1 MCLQVNASEGENS
14 DLDSIEKQRRV
25 IEQLAELL
33 PNFGMRD
40 IDTVRITARIPIIQF
55 VDEKTGIECDVCVN
69 NPLALRNTRLMR
81 SYSLADIR
89 VREVAYMIKK
99 WSKRRDINDPARST
113 LSSYGY
119 ILTVI
124 NSLQHGGWVD
134 PRKAKGGQA
143 YSPLLN
149 NLQHLQS
156 SYAGDVQGKK
166 KEKAKFTKCDGPHYK
181 RRSGRFLL
189 FFDVS
194 EDGRCR
200 FPKEQARGFA
210 QTRLPLST
218 DGRAVTIGVFL
229 ALCIRV

>member
-1 MCLQVNASEGENS
+1 MGIKIVSFASSTNNS
-14 DLDSIEKQRRV
+14 PFFKS
-25 IEQLAELL
+25 
-33 PNFGMRD
+33 FGMRD

-149 NLQHLQS
+149 NLQPFGKNHHVAHVLRPVS
-156 SYAGDVQGKK
+156 NKRTREEFVRAYCILAGIGQYKKIKHGKAL
-166 KEKAKFTKCDGPHYK
+166 E
-181 RRSGRFLL
+181 LL
-189 FFDVS
+189 FEKYIEPVEEEEENDV
-194 EDGRCR
+194 
-200 FPKEQARGFA
+200 
-210 QTRLPLST
+210 T
-218 DGRAVTIGVFL
+218 DGGNAEEKK
-229 ALCIRV
+229 